1 MNQTKKTI
9 KICCG
14 GETKRLKILSD
25 YKELIKRTRESF
37 GLDNMTDKDFRFFYL
52 DDENE
57 VISITSQAD
66 LAEALNIYDL
76 NQLKLAVADNM
87 QEAVKILFDSMQE
100 SSLLS
105 NSINQSQSQITGR
118 SRFNSEADQILRS
131 QTEAKI

>member
-1 MNQTKKTI
+1 
-9 KICCG
+9 
-14 GETKRLKILSD
+14 
-25 YKELIKRTRESF
+25 
-37 GLDNMTDKDFRFFYL
+37 MTDKDFRFFYL